1 MISNIKKGTTCT
13 SLNWSEFKRIIIIRF
28 RLLNKDM
35 FFVILVSLTAVMSK
49 KNFSAAQEILKVIK
63 IFTKRTCVCME

>member
-1 MISNIKKGTTCT
+1 MNSKEY
-13 SLNWSEFKRIIIIRF
+13 LL
-28 RLLNKDM
+28 RLRLFNKDM
-35 FFVILVSLTAVMSK
+35 FSVILVSHTAVMSK

>member
-13 SLNWSEFKRIIIIRF
+13 SLNWIEFKRIIIIRF

-63 IFTKRTCVCME
+63 IFTKRTCICME